1 MRVIRCLVASLFFA
15 WIAMDVTAQ
24 AVVPATI
31 VGVSVYDRTSNGA
44 GAAANLNRVRFVDA
58 NGGSVGARYPAGSYP
73 ADAQKS
79 WGYAIAL
86 DAQPD
91 PDPNYAALGVT
102 FVRYVYVADP
112 ANHRIRRF
120 RLEKKTAAPTYNMA
134 GSPTP
139 GQYLVEWGSYGTSL
153 GSTAATTRFAYPTGI
168 AVHPVTHDVYVAD
181 TMNSRILV
189 FEFQTN
195 PNVPTPRQVELEAA
209 VLSGGSYVIQ
219 QVNPVGSHMMGA
231 LGDFR
236 DPVHPDAATL
246 GAASVLTDDGGAGVG
261 VAELGQGRLY
271 YPHGL
276 AIDVDPGAD
285 PISPSDDT
293 TYLFVADTWN
303 HRIQVFKDQDP
314 GYANLRFR
322 FHRMIGG
329 YGTTAGRFRYPRAI
343 ATHRGITGTR
353 VFVADTRNARV
364 QILDMDFTGNI
375 TLSGTFGSAANL
387 VNPVDI
393 STDAAGNVYVAD
405 PRNDTITGTRNSRIR
420 KYDNS
425 GTFLSNIGGTALA
438 NNSYTPYGIDVVGIT
453 QY

>member
-1 MRVIRCLVASLFFA
+1 MRCLAAASLFA

-24 AVVPATI
+24 AVSPATI

-44 GAAANLNRVRFVDA
+44 GAAANLNRVRFVDG
-58 NGGSVGARYPAGSYP
+58 NGASVGTRYPAGSYP

-79 WGYAIAL
+79 WSYAIAL
-86 DAQPD
+86 DAHPD
-91 PDPNYAALGVT
+91 PDPNFAALGVT

-134 GSPTP
+134 GSPTVS
-139 GQYLVEWGSYGTSL
+139 QYLVEWGSYGTSL
-153 GSTAATTRFAYPTGI
+153 GTTAAATRLAYPTGI

-195 PNVPTPRQVELEAA
+195 PNLATPREIEVEGA
-209 VLSGGSYVIQ
+209 VLSGGSYLVQ
-219 QVNPVGSHMMGA
+219 QINPVGSHVLGA

-236 DPVHPDAATL
+236 DPPHPDPNIL
-246 GAASVLTDDGGAGVG
+246 GTASVLTDDGGAGVG

-285 PISPSDDT
+285 ANDPSDDT
-293 TYLFVADTWN
+293 TYLFIADTWN
-303 HRIQVFKDQDP
+303 HRIQVFKDEDP
-314 GYANLRFR
+314 GYATMRFR
-322 FHRMIGG
+322 FHRVVGG
-329 YGTTAGRFRYPRAI
+329 YGTTPGRFRYPRGI

-353 VFVADTRNARV
+353 IFVADTRNTRV

-375 TLSGTFGSAANL
+375 AVNGTFGSSADL
-387 VNPVDI
+387 VHPVDV
-393 STDAAGNVYVAD
+393 STDASGNVYVAD
-405 PRNDTITGTRNSRIR
+405 PRNDTISGTRSSRIR

-425 GTFLSNIGGTALA
+425 GTFLSNIGGTALV
-438 NNSYTPYGIDVVGIT
+438 NNSYTPYGIDVVSVL